1 MQLSERVSIHIL
13 GCVFDLLKQ
22 ATKTSKVLTISVMC
36 ETMID
41 EIHKN
46 LSPQLL
52 VLGHYLVF

>member
-22 ATKTSKVLTISVMC
+22 ATKTSKVLIISVMS

-41 EIHKN
+41 EILKN
-46 LSPQLL
+46 LNHQLL
-52 VLGHYLVF
+52 VLGHYLVY